1 MLVLPFQAS
10 QAVTVAECNIN
21 INTVISIMV
30 PENYLYLRPVE
41 KMLYTS
47 CPWPDLLDDNP
58 SCMLKCMHSCNKR
71 WKKKKSTFGFLFL
84 LAILLVPCFITVG
97 LYYKTEAQ
105 ANTHSSHLTDHFPLV
120 LVCQKQ
126 QPCLSF
132 LLNPKL
138 TSKVWPMR
146 AHSSAGNFLSS

>member
-1 MLVLPFQAS
+1 MQ
-10 QAVTVAECNIN
+10 QK
-21 INTVISIMV
+21 M
-30 PENYLYLRPVE
+30 E
-41 KMLYTS
+41 KE
-47 CPWPDLLDDNP
+47 
-58 SCMLKCMHSCNKR
+58 
-71 WKKKKSTFGFLFL
+71 KKAHLGFVFFL

-105 ANTHSSHLTDHFPLV
+105 ANTHSPHLTDHFPLV
-120 LVCQKQ
+120 LVCQK

-146 AHSSAGNFLSS
+146 AHSSGGNFLSS

>member
-1 MLVLPFQAS
+1 MQ
-10 QAVTVAECNIN
+10 QK
-21 INTVISIMV
+21 M
-30 PENYLYLRPVE
+30 E
-41 KMLYTS
+41 KE
-47 CPWPDLLDDNP
+47 
-58 SCMLKCMHSCNKR
+58 
-71 WKKKKSTFGFLFL
+71 KKHIWGHITESTLQTY
-84 LAILLVPCFITVG
+84 FITVG

-105 ANTHSSHLTDHFPLV
+105 ANTHSPHLTDHFPLV